1 MWTKVA
7 QFIIRYRLA
16 LTLTI
21 GFITVFM
28 AYKATRVE
36 MSYDFNRTVPP
47 EDPEMVFLNKFKEQ
61 FGEDGNKIAVGV
73 LDSAIYE
80 LKNFEEFKK
89 LGDSIRS
96 IPGVNNVLSL
106 PQIKIILKDTAHNRF
121 RVSALFPKKIP
132 SQEQFDSLMTVL
144 RTQKFYMGQIVNIT
158 NGATMMLV
166 SVNKEV
172 MNSSKR
178 VGLVNSLVTAGEE
191 FSKKTNIQLRYAG
204 LPFIRSVMAGQVKR
218 EMSLFF
224 YLSAVVTGLIMFLF
238 FRSFRPGLFSM
249 GLIGLL

>member
-61 FGEDGNKIAVGV
+61 FGEDGNIIAVGI

-80 LKNFEEFKK
+80 LKNFEAFKK
-89 LGDSIRS
+89 LGDSIRA

-106 PQIKIILKDTAHNRF
+106 PQIKVIVKDTAHVRF
-121 RVSALFPKKIP
+121 RFTDLFPKQID
-132 SQEQFDSLMTVL
+132 SQRQFDSLMAVL
-144 RTQKFYMGQIVNIT
+144 RTQRFYMGQIVNTT
-158 NGATMMLV
+158 NGATMMVV

-178 VGLVNSLVTAGEE
+178 VGMV
-191 FSKKTNIQLRYAG
+191 IYRQR
-204 LPFIRSVMAGQVKR
+204 LPG
-218 EMSLFF
+218 
-224 YLSAVVTGLIMFLF
+224 
-238 FRSFRPGLFSM
+238 
-249 GLIGLL
+249 